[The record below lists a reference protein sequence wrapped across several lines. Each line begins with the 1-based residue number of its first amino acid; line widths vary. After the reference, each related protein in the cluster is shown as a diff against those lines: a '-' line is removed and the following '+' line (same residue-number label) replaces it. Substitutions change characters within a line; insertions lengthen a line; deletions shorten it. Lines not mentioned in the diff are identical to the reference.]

1 MERDLK
7 NAARLNEREIQ
18 EIQELNEWFAQYREE
33 EYGKSMTFCSNEL
46 GGHMEL
52 RKAENMH
59 LIGPSQEEVQRL
71 LKTYGKKLGI
81 EYVIR

>member
-1 MERDLK
+1 MERNQK
-7 NAARLNEREIQ
+7 NAAQLIEREMQ

-33 EYGKSMTFCSNEL
+33 EYGKSMTFRSNEL

-59 LIGPSQEEVQRL
+59 LIGPSQEAVQSL
-71 LKTYGKKLGI
+71 LKSYGKKLGI